1 MKRLLLTLVVAIAF
15 CGTAFAQ
22 TYETHW
28 PVAANYFKQFEDQEP
43 FCSGIMIDGVP
54 YDINIE
60 GWEALEVA
68 AFVGEELRGHNMYL
82 NTELVEEFGDPY
94 PIIIG
99 APIYYTN
106 AGDAVTFKMYDHMH
120 EIEYTEYTIVTL
132 DGSDF
137 GPIKTGEAH
146 WEGYDD
152 AADIFF
158 LNFTSGGITKEIVPF
173 TGEKDHYYL
182 IASPVGE
189 VEPTRVTNMTAN
201 EYDLYSFDQSGV
213 DGEGN
218 PREWRNYKAEAFTS
232 LEPGKGYLYANGGNG
247 EDDVVILTFPGSA
260 YTEATSV
267 TIESK
272 SDAPYFTGWN
282 LIGNPYNEDVYIDR
296 SFYRMT
302 DGVINP
308 ELEEGA
314 IHPMEGVFVTTE
326 EASEE
331 LAFSTTAP
339 GKIANVAMNLS
350 KGGDFVDRAIV
361 RFDNGSQLP
370 KFMFRES
377 GTKLYVQ
384 QGSKDFSVVGA
395 EGNGEVPV
403 SFKAE
408 ADGIYTINVTTEEV
422 GFSYLHLVDNMNG
435 NDVDLLATP
444 SYTFD
449 ARTTDYTSRFKL
461 VFVSDAASGSESFA
475 FFSNGS
481 WVIANDGE
489 AVLQVVDLNGRVL
502 SSEQVSG
509 CVSKSINAAPGVYML
524 RLVKGDDMKVQKV
537 VVK

>member
-1 MKRLLLTLVVAIAF
+1 MKKFLMTISLVIAL
-15 CGTAFAQ
+15 CGSMFAQ
-22 TYETHW
+22 YESNW
-28 PVAANYFKQFEDQEP
+28 EFDPDPWEMQSGIVAA
-43 FCSGIMIDGVP
+43 IMIDGQIITAE
-54 YDINIE
+54 YDN
-60 GWEALEVA
+60 WDALEVA
-68 AFVGEELRGHNMYL
+68 AFVGEGDDEEVRGNNMYL
-82 NTELVEEFGDPY
+82 YNGYVEQYSDPFPVLDGY
-94 PIIIG
+94 
-99 APIYYTN
+99 PIYYMISST
-106 AGDAVTFKMYDHMH
+106 GDAVHFKMYDHVG
-120 EIEYTEYTIVTL
+120 EVEYTSCTIL
-132 DGSDF
+132 YNGEELE
-137 GPIKTGEAH
+137 IKTGEDH
-146 WEGYDD
+146 TEGWDD
-152 AADIFF
+152 PTNPVY
-158 LNFTSGGITKEIVPF
+158 LSFTTPGITKEIVPF
-173 TGEKDHYYL
+173 TGDKDHYYL
-182 IASPVGE
+182 IASPVGT
-189 VEPTRVTNMTAN
+189 VEPTSVTNMTAN

-218 PREWRNYKAEAFTS
+218 PREWRNYKAGAFAS

-247 EDDVVILTFPGSA
+247 EDDVVILSFPGSA

-308 ELEEGA
+308 DLEEGA

-326 EASEE
+326 QTSEE

-350 KGGDFVDRAIV
+350 RGGDFVDRAIV

-408 ADGIYTINVTTEEV
+408 QDGVYTIGVTSEEV
-422 GFSYLHLVDNMNG
+422 SFRYLHLIDNMTG
-435 NDVDLLATP
+435 VDVDLLATP
-444 SYTFD
+444 SYTFE
-449 ARTTDYTSRFKL
+449 ARTTDYTSRFRL
-461 VFVSDAASGSESFA
+461 VFVSEVAADSDTFA

-481 WVIANDGE
+481 FVISNDGE
-489 AVLQVVDLNGRVL
+489 AVLQVVDVNGRVL
-502 SSEQVSG
+502 SSEQISG

-524 RLVKGDDMKVQKV
+524 RLVNGDDMRVQKV